1 MHQWYWNYQYP
12 DFLSCSG
19 VDFLEYDRYLTPENQ
34 VYSDNNTSVES
45 TNVLPPIDTVINRD
59 VLLET
64 LRFQYHNNPRNIDIY
79 SRSWEGTPG
88 HLNQQLRLELA
99 SRYEASNEAWYRV
112 ESLQRGPSR
121 GEKHLFYP
129 GKGRAKARV
138 TLTLLDVMRRNR

>member
-1 MHQWYWNYQYP
+1 MDY
-12 DFLSCSG
+12 
-19 VDFLEYDRYLTPENQ
+19 LEYDRYLTPESGVENK
-34 VYSDNNTSVES
+34 VYSDNNTSVEVVES

-99 SRYEASNEAWYRV
+99 SRYEASEDALYRV
-112 ESLQRGPSR
+112 ESLERGPYR
-121 GEKHLFYP
+121 GEKHLFYS
-129 GKGRAKARV
+129 
-138 TLTLLDVMRRNR
+138 